1 MEKKQVKCP
10 VCGKFTTEAK
20 RASYESELSEL
31 RERYGQQSKELG
43 NARKELSELRS
54 MEPHPATDA
63 GLLLSLQK
71 EVSALKQSLEYRDM
85 EKHADEE
92 LLEKKR
98 KTIEELT
105 ARERLLR
112 ERYSQLKQQLEA
124 MADENVDLRMENA
137 RLVNR
142 GFLDRVFNR

>member
-1 MEKKQVKCP
+1 MSESVKKRVRP
-10 VCGKFTTEAK
+10 TWGMV
-20 RASYESELSEL
+20 RSLESELSEL

-54 MEPHPATDA
+54 MEPHPAPDA
-63 GLLLSLQK
+63 SLLSSLQE
-71 EVSALKQSLEYRDM
+71 EVSALRQSLEYRDM

-98 KTIEELT
+98 KTIEELK
-105 ARERLLR
+105 ASERQLR

-142 GFLDRVFNR
+142 GFFGRLFNR

>member
-1 MEKKQVKCP
+1 MSESVKKRVRP
-10 VCGKFTTEAK
+10 TWGMV
-20 RASYESELSEL
+20 RSLESELSEL

-54 MEPHPATDA
+54 MEPHPFPDA
-63 GLLLSLQK
+63 SLLSSLQK
-71 EVSALKQSLEYRDM
+71 EVSALRQSLEYRDM

-98 KTIEELT
+98 KTIEELK
-105 ARERLLR
+105 ASERQLR

>member
-1 MEKKQVKCP
+1 MSESVKKRVRP
-10 VCGKFTTEAK
+10 TWGMV
-20 RASYESELSEL
+20 RSLESELSEL

-63 GLLLSLQK
+63 GLLSSLQE
-71 EVSALKQSLEYRDM
+71 EVSALRQSLEYRDM

-92 LLEKKR
+92 LLDKKR
-98 KTIEELT
+98 KTIEELK
-105 ARERLLR
+105 ASERQLR

-142 GFLDRVFNR
+142 GFLDRLFNR

>member
-1 MEKKQVKCP
+1 MSESVKKRVRP
-10 VCGKFTTEAK
+10 TWGMV
-20 RASYESELSEL
+20 RSLESELSEL
-31 RERYGQQSKELG
+31 RDRYGQQSKELG

-54 MEPHPATDA
+54 MGPHPATDA
-63 GLLLSLQK
+63 GLLLSLQE

-98 KTIEELT
+98 KTIEELK
-105 ARERLLR
+105 ASERQLR

-124 MADENVDLRMENA
+124 MADENVDLRVENA

-142 GFLDRVFNR
+142 GFLDRLFNR

>member
-1 MEKKQVKCP
+1 MSESVKKRVRP
-10 VCGKFTTEAK
+10 TWGMV
-20 RASYESELSEL
+20 RSLESELSEL

-43 NARKELSELRS
+43 NARKELIELRS
-54 MEPHPATDA
+54 MEPHPAADA
-63 GLLLSLQK
+63 GLLSSLQND
-71 EVSALKQSLEYRDM
+71 VFSLRQSLELRDM

-98 KTIEELT
+98 KTIEELK
-105 ARERLLR
+105 ASERQLR

-142 GFLDRVFNR
+142 GFLDRLFNR

>member
-1 MEKKQVKCP
+1 MSESVKKRVRP
-10 VCGKFTTEAK
+10 TWGMV
-20 RASYESELSEL
+20 RSLESELSEL

-63 GLLLSLQK
+63 GLLLSLQND
-71 EVSALKQSLEYRDM
+71 VSALRQSLELRDM

-98 KTIEELT
+98 KTIEELK
-105 ARERLLR
+105 ASERQLR

-142 GFLDRVFNR
+142 GFLDRLFNR

>member
-1 MEKKQVKCP
+1 MSESVKKRVRP
-10 VCGKFTTEAK
+10 TWGMV
-20 RASYESELSEL
+20 RSLESELSEL

-54 MEPHPATDA
+54 MEPHPVPDA
-63 GLLLSLQK
+63 SLLSSLQND
-71 EVSALKQSLEYRDM
+71 VSALRQSLEYRDM

-98 KTIEELT
+98 KTIEELK
-105 ARERLLR
+105 ASERQLR
-112 ERYSQLKQQLEA
+112 DRYSQLKQQLEA

-142 GFLDRVFNR
+142 GFFGRLFNR

>member
-1 MEKKQVKCP
+1 MSESVKKRVRP
-10 VCGKFTTEAK
+10 TWGMV
-20 RASYESELSEL
+20 RSLESELSEL

-63 GLLLSLQK
+63 GLLSSLQK

-98 KTIEELT
+98 KTIEELK
-105 ARERLLR
+105 ASERQLR

-142 GFLDRVFNR
+142 GFLDRLFNR

>member
-1 MEKKQVKCP
+1 M
-10 VCGKFTTEAK
+10 
-20 RASYESELSEL
+20 
-31 RERYGQQSKELG
+31 
-43 NARKELSELRS
+43 RS

-63 GLLLSLQK
+63 GLLLSLQN
-71 EVSALKQSLEYRDM
+71 EVSALKQSLELRDM

-98 KTIEELT
+98 KTIEELK
-105 ARERLLR
+105 ASERQLR

-142 GFLDRVFNR
+142 GFLDRLFNR

>member
-1 MEKKQVKCP
+1 MSESLKKRVRP
-10 VCGKFTTEAK
+10 TWGMV
-20 RASYESELSEL
+20 RSLESELSEL
-31 RERYGQQSKELG
+31 RERYVQQSKELG

-54 MEPHPATDA
+54 MEPHPAPDA
-63 GLLLSLQK
+63 SLLSSLQND
-71 EVSALKQSLEYRDM
+71 VSSLRQSLEYRDM

-98 KTIEELT
+98 KTIEELK
-105 ARERLLR
+105 ASERQLR
-112 ERYSQLKQQLEA
+112 DRYSQLKQQLEA

-142 GFLDRVFNR
+142 GFFGRLFNR

>member
-1 MEKKQVKCP
+1 MSESVKKRVRPTWCM
-10 VCGKFTTEAK
+10 V
-20 RASYESELSEL
+20 RSLESELSEL
-31 RERYGQQSKELG
+31 RDRYGQQSKELG

-63 GLLLSLQK
+63 GLLLSLRE

-98 KTIEELT
+98 KTIEELKSS
-105 ARERLLR
+105 ERQLR

-142 GFLDRVFNR
+142 GFLDRLFNR

>member
-1 MEKKQVKCP
+1 MSESVKKRVRP
-10 VCGKFTTEAK
+10 TWGMV
-20 RASYESELSEL
+20 RSLESELSEL

-63 GLLLSLQK
+63 GLLLSLQE

-98 KTIEELT
+98 KTIEELK
-105 ARERLLR
+105 ASERQLR

-142 GFLDRVFNR
+142 GFLDRLFNR

>member
-1 MEKKQVKCP
+1 MSESVKKRVRP
-10 VCGKFTTEAK
+10 TWGMV
-20 RASYESELSEL
+20 RSLESELSEL

-63 GLLLSLQK
+63 GLLSSLQE
-71 EVSALKQSLEYRDM
+71 EVSALRQSLEYRDM

-98 KTIEELT
+98 KTIEELK
-105 ARERLLR
+105 ASERQLR
-112 ERYSQLKQQLEA
+112 DRYSQLKQQLEA

-142 GFLDRVFNR
+142 GFFGRLFNR

>member
-1 MEKKQVKCP
+1 MSESVKKRVRP
-10 VCGKFTTEAK
+10 TWGMV
-20 RASYESELSEL
+20 RSLESELSEL

-54 MEPHPATDA
+54 MEPHPAPDA
-63 GLLLSLQK
+63 SLLSSLQK
-71 EVSALKQSLEYRDM
+71 EVSALRQSLEYRDM

-98 KTIEELT
+98 KTIEELK
-105 ARERLLR
+105 ASERQLR
-112 ERYSQLKQQLEA
+112 DRYGQLKQQLEA

-142 GFLDRVFNR
+142 GFLGRLFNR

>member
-1 MEKKQVKCP
+1 MSESVKKRVRP
-10 VCGKFTTEAK
+10 TWGMV
-20 RASYESELSEL
+20 RSLESELSEL

-63 GLLLSLQK
+63 GLLLSLQN
-71 EVSALKQSLEYRDM
+71 EVSALRQSLEYRDM

-98 KTIEELT
+98 KTIEELK
-105 ARERLLR
+105 ASERQLR

-142 GFLDRVFNR
+142 GFLDRLFNR

>member
-1 MEKKQVKCP
+1 MSESVKKRVRP
-10 VCGKFTTEAK
+10 TWGMV
-20 RASYESELSEL
+20 RSLESELSEL
-31 RERYGQQSKELG
+31 REHYGQQSKELG

-63 GLLLSLQK
+63 GLLLSLQE

-98 KTIEELT
+98 KTIEELK
-105 ARERLLR
+105 ASERQLR

-142 GFLDRVFNR
+142 GFLDRLFNR

>member
-1 MEKKQVKCP
+1 MSESVKKRVRP
-10 VCGKFTTEAK
+10 TWGMV
-20 RASYESELSEL
+20 RSLESELSEL

-54 MEPHPATDA
+54 MEPHPFPDA
-63 GLLLSLQK
+63 SLLSSLQE
-71 EVSALKQSLEYRDM
+71 EVSALRQSLEYRDM

-98 KTIEELT
+98 KTIEELK
-105 ARERLLR
+105 ASERQLR

-142 GFLDRVFNR
+142 GFLDRLFNR

>member
-20 RASYESELSEL
+20 RASYESM
-31 RERYGQQSKELG
+31 SKEV
-43 NARKELSELRS
+43 ESLR
-54 MEPHPATDA
+54 
-63 GLLLSLQK
+63 
-71 EVSALKQSLEYRDM
+71 QSLEYRDM

>member
-1 MEKKQVKCP
+1 M
-10 VCGKFTTEAK
+10 
-20 RASYESELSEL
+20 R
-31 RERYGQQSKELG
+31 
-43 NARKELSELRS
+43 
-54 MEPHPATDA
+54 
-63 GLLLSLQK
+63 
-71 EVSALKQSLEYRDM
+71 QSLESRDM

-98 KTIEELT
+98 KTIEELK
-105 ARERLLR
+105 ASERQLR

-142 GFLDRVFNR
+142 GFLDRLFNR

>member
-1 MEKKQVKCP
+1 MSESVKKRVRP
-10 VCGKFTTEAK
+10 TWGMV
-20 RASYESELSEL
+20 RSLESELSEL
-31 RERYGQQSKELG
+31 RDRYGQQSKELG

-63 GLLLSLQK
+63 GLLSSLQEK
-71 EVSALKQSLEYRDM
+71 VSALRQSLELRDM

-98 KTIEELT
+98 KTIEELK
-105 ARERLLR
+105 ASERQLR
-112 ERYSQLKQQLEA
+112 ERYSQLKQQLVA
-124 MADENVDLRMENA
+124 MADENVDLRVENA

-142 GFLDRVFNR
+142 GFLDRLFNR

>member
-1 MEKKQVKCP
+1 MSESVKKRVRP
-10 VCGKFTTEAK
+10 TWGMV
-20 RASYESELSEL
+20 RSLESELSEL
-31 RERYGQQSKELG
+31 RDRYGQQSKELG

-98 KTIEELT
+98 KTIEELK
-105 ARERLLR
+105 ASERQLR

-142 GFLDRVFNR
+142 GFLDRLFNR

>member
-1 MEKKQVKCP
+1 MSESVKKRVRP
-10 VCGKFTTEAK
+10 TWGMV
-20 RASYESELSEL
+20 RSLESELSEL
-31 RERYGQQSKELG
+31 RDRYVQQSKELG

-63 GLLLSLQK
+63 GLLSSLQK

-98 KTIEELT
+98 KTIEELK
-105 ARERLLR
+105 ASERQLR

-142 GFLDRVFNR
+142 GFLDRLFNR